1 MLIDN
6 SKKIVLKLGSS
17 TVVDRSG
24 KFKKKWGFVSENFW
38 PFPFSATF
46 DATPGISYEAKSA
59 YFFNKL

>member
-24 KFKKKWGFVSENFW
+24 KFKKKWVSSLIQDIKKYGGNKNFLTNLRLNQVK
-38 PFPFSATF
+38 F
-46 DATPGISYEAKSA
+46 
-59 YFFNKL
+59 